1 MTRVFNVT
9 DALDSL
15 GIKEW
20 ALSDIPTS
28 EQEFLQYFSKVVDVD
43 QNNHAIFSTNPQTF
57 GVTWNQIQTEIQRL
71 QAEYDTT
78 EYQRT
83 RATQY
88 PAIADQLDMLWHAID
103 SGSLDKDSDFY
114 KLLKAVKD
122 ANPKG

>member
-1 MTRVFNVT
+1 MTRIFNVT

-20 ALSDIPTS
+20 SLSSIPTNN
-28 EQEFLQYFSKVVDVD
+28 EEFLLYFSKVVDVD
-43 QNNHAIFSTNPQTF
+43 ENNHAVFSKDPQTF

-71 QAEYDTT
+71 QAEYNSKS
-78 EYQRT
+78 YQRT

-88 PAIADQLDMLWHAID
+88 PKLADQLDMLWHAID

-114 KLLKAVKD
+114 KSLKAVKD

>member
-43 QNNHAIFSTNPQTF
+43 QNNHAILSTDPQTF

-71 QAEYDTT
+71 QSAYDTT

-114 KLLKAVKD
+114 KSLKAVKD

>member
-1 MTRVFNVT
+1 MTRIFNVT

-20 ALSDIPTS
+20 SLSDIPTNG
-28 EQEFLQYFSKVVDVD
+28 EEFLLYFSKVVDVD
-43 QNNHAIFSTNPQTF
+43 QNNHAVFSTDPQTF

-71 QAEYDTT
+71 QTEYNNTS
-78 EYQRT
+78 YQRT

-88 PAIADQLDMLWHAID
+88 PKIADQLDMLWHAID

-114 KLLKAVKD
+114 IALKAVKD
-122 ANPKG
+122 ANPKA

>member
-1 MTRVFNVT
+1 MTVVFNVP

-15 GIKEW
+15 GITEW
-20 ALSDIPTS
+20 ALSDLPAN
-28 EQEFLQYFSKVVDVD
+28 EQEFQSYFSKAIGVDE
-43 QNNHAIFSTNPQTF
+43 NNHAIFSKDPQTF

-71 QAEYDTT
+71 QTEYNNTS
-78 EYQRT
+78 YQRT

-88 PAIADQLDMLWHAID
+88 PKIADQLDMLWHAID

-114 KLLKAVKD
+114 KSLKAVKD